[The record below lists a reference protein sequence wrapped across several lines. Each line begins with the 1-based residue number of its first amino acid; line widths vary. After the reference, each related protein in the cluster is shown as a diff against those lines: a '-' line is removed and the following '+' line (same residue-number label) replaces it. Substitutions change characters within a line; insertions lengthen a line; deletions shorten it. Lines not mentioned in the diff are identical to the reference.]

1 MTFKVLC
8 TDGYGKAGIE
18 ELQKTSGI
26 EVTFEKA
33 LTPEELLAKI
43 PAFDALIVRSASKVT
58 RQVLDAGKNLKIV
71 VRAGV
76 GTDNIDKAAAAE
88 RGIAV
93 ANAPSGNTTSTAELA
108 FAMILALARHVP
120 QASAAMHEGRW
131 EKKLFMGTE
140 LAGQTLGVIGL
151 GRVGCAVAKR
161 AIAFEMNV
169 MGYDPIAG
177 SDIIEALG
185 VTPAAPEEIFK
196 NADFITVHTPL
207 TADTR
212 DMIDSK
218 AFAMMKP
225 TARLINCARGGII
238 NEEAL
243 AAALKE
249 KRIAGAAL
257 DVFTKEPFEDR
268 MFCDLSNCVLTPHL
282 GASTK
287 EAQDKVAVEAAQ
299 KVVEFFQARK

>member
-18 ELQKTSGI
+18 ELQKTPGI

-58 RQVLDAGKNLKIV
+58 KAVLEAGTNLKIV

-76 GTDNIDKAAAAE
+76 GTDNIDKVTAKE

-93 ANAPSGNTTSTAELA
+93 ANAPAGNTTSTAELA
-108 FAMILALARHVP
+108 FGMMLALARHIP
-120 QASAAMHEGRW
+120 QASASMHEGKW
-131 EKKLFMGTE
+131 EKKAYMGTE
-140 LAGQTLGVIGL
+140 LAGRTVGIIGL
-151 GRVGCAVAKR
+151 GRVGGAFARR
-161 AIAFEMNV
+161 ALAFEMKV
-169 MGYDPIAG
+169 LGYDPVLPKDAIANIG
-177 SDIIEALG
+177 A
-185 VTPAAPEEIFK
+185 TPAALEEIFA

-207 TADTR
+207 TDETR
-212 DMIDSK
+212 NMIDAK

-225 TARLINCARGGII
+225 TVRLINCARGGII
-238 NEEAL
+238 NEGAL

-249 KRIAGAAL
+249 NRIAGAAL
-257 DVFTKEPFEDR
+257 DVFTKEPFEDP
-268 MFCDLSNCVLTPHL
+268 MFRGLQNAVLTPHL

-299 KVVEFFQARK
+299 KVVEFFTKAK

>member
-18 ELQKTSGI
+18 ELKKTSGI

-58 RQVLDAGKNLKIV
+58 KAVLEAGTNLKIV

-76 GTDNIDKAAAAE
+76 GTDNIDKVTAKE
-88 RGIAV
+88 RNIVV
-93 ANAPSGNTTSTAELA
+93 ANAPAGNTTSTAELA
-108 FAMILALARHVP
+108 FGMMMSLARHIP
-120 QASAAMHEGRW
+120 QASASMHEGKW
-131 EKKLFMGTE
+131 EKKAYMGTE
-140 LAGQTLGVIGL
+140 LAGRTVGVIGL
-151 GRVGCAVAKR
+151 GRVGGAFAKR
-161 AIAFEMNV
+161 ALAFEMKV
-169 MGYDPIAG
+169 LGYDPVLAK
-177 SDIIEALG
+177 DAVQKLG
-185 VTPAAPEEIFK
+185 VAPASLEEIFK
-196 NADFITVHTPL
+196 NSDFITVHTPL
-207 TADTR
+207 TDETR
-212 DMIDSK
+212 NMIDAK

-225 TARLINCARGGII
+225 TVRLINCARGGII
-238 NEEAL
+238 NEGAL

-249 KRIAGAAL
+249 NRIAGAAL
-257 DVFTKEPFEDR
+257 DAFTKEPFEDP
-268 MFCDLSNCVLTPHL
+268 MFRGLANAVLTPHL

-299 KVVEFFQARK
+299 KVVEFYAKSK